1 MVHARLGDVLNFV
14 RDPTDGSGVRRIGI
28 RGGCTFG
35 LITALGAQL
44 AGSGPA
50 HASGD
55 SSKSGGTSNSS
66 TGSSGSDSSKGSNDS
81 SNSSQDS
88 SENSRGTSKDSG
100 NSTENSPKKTSD
112 YTTKGSSDWTTN
124 SRGAH
129 VFSIALA
136 VVAVGATVV
145 GVVAAKR
152 SNQQPR
158 QVATAA
164 LAGFM
169 RRQHALLTHDVTM
182 AEGPVFEA
190 WAHDLRLTARERA
203 QVRRALDGSSEQGL
217 LLEALNGPID
227 ERRAERFA
235 AAYLRVTTKAIG
247 RARTQALVVRAAHAT
262 GLG

>member
-1 MVHARLGDVLNFV
+1 VLNFV
-14 RDPTDGSGVRRIGI
+14 RDPADDVGVRGSRTGKS
-28 RGGCTFG
+28 CAWA
-35 LITALGAQL
+35 LIPALVAQMVVSDV
-44 AGSGPA
+44 AR
-50 HASGD
+50 ASGD

-81 SNSSQDS
+81 SNSSEGS

-100 NSTENSPKKTSD
+100 DSTENSPQKTSD

-145 GVVAAKR
+145 GVVAAKG
-152 SNQQPR
+152 SNHQPR

-169 RRQHALLTHDVTM
+169 RRQHAMLTHDVTM

-190 WAHDLRLTARERA
+190 WAHDLRLTGRERA
-203 QVRRALDGSSEQGL
+203 QVRRVLDGSPEQGA

-235 AAYLRVTTKAIG
+235 AAFLRVTTRAIG
-247 RARTQALVVRAAHAT
+247 PARSRALVARAAQAT
-262 GLG
+262 GVG

>member
-1 MVHARLGDVLNFV
+1 
-14 RDPTDGSGVRRIGI
+14 VRRTLIL
-28 RGGCTFG
+28 G
-35 LITALGAQL
+35 LCAQIVWVGA
-44 AGSGPA
+44 AN
-50 HASGD
+50 ASGD

-66 TGSSGSDSSKGSNDS
+66 SGSSGSDSSKGSNDS
-81 SNSSQDS
+81 SNSSENS
-88 SENSRGTSKDSG
+88 SENSRGTSRDSN
-100 NSTENSPKKTSD
+100 NSTENSPKNSSD
-112 YTTKGSSDWTTN
+112 YTTKGSSDWTTH

-145 GVVAAKR
+145 GVIAAKG

-169 RRQHALLTHDVTM
+169 RRQHALLTHDVTL

-190 WAHDLRLTARERA
+190 WAHDLQLTARERA
-203 QVRRALDGSSEQGL
+203 QVRRALDGSTEQGT

-227 ERRAERFA
+227 ERRAEKFA
-235 AAYLRVTTKAIG
+235 AAFLRVTSRALG
-247 RARTQALVVRAAHAT
+247 PARTRALVARAAHAT
-262 GLG
+262 GVG